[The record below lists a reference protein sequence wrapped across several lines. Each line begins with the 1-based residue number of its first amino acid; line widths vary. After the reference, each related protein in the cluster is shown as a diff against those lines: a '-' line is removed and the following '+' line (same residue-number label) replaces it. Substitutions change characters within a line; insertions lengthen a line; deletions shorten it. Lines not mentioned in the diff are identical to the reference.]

1 MPNIYIN
8 GTLIPNGASSISSSN
23 PITLSWDGLDSDYY
37 YLQHGTYICISA
49 YDASDRFVS
58 LSFSGN
64 TGDSDPIYA
73 YFDRYGDLS
82 DHSSWS
88 GYMQVGSS
96 GSVSIAFS
104 SDIQGGEINLDVI
117 VASNIVQQSVIS
129 VTTPTVAPS
138 NFTAVQDGK
147 HIKFTW
153 TAGSGEGTMT
163 YWVHEGGNVPVPGCS
178 STTSTSSVC
187 TDCSSYYGKTI
198 NFTLE
203 YYLNGSIKGYLSYR
217 LSVVTPSVLATIT
230 ITQASKSKQVTVSW
244 NGSCSGFTATSKNFK
259 ISCSGS
265 SGRLYDGSSSTSVSY
280 TPPTYGTSYRYT
292 NVFTASNTYGDSFS
306 ATVYKDFT
314 ATAPYYT
321 VGVCINGHWTPC
333 VAYVYRDG
341 WKECHPYAYRDNQWR
356 LCDYS

>member
-37 YLQHGTYICISA
+37 YSQRGTYICISA

-64 TGDSDPIYA
+64 TGASDPIYA
-73 YFDRYGDLS
+73 YFDRYGDIS
-82 DHSSWS
+82 DYSNWS

-117 VASNIVQQSVIS
+117 VTSNIVQQSVIS

-153 TAGSGEGTMT
+153 TAGSGDGTMT
-163 YWVHEGGNVPVPGCS
+163 YLVIDGDVAPPGCS
-178 STTSTSSVC
+178 RTTATSSTC
-187 TDCSSYYGKTI
+187 SDCSSYYNKSVTWY
-198 NFTLE
+198 LM
-203 YYLNGSIKGYLSYR
+203 YYLDGSVVGHLTYTS
-217 LSVVTPSVLATIT
+217 SVVTPSVSATIT

-265 SGRLYDGSSSTSVSY
+265 SGQLYNGSGSSAVSY

-306 ATVYKDFT
+306 VTVYKDFT

-321 VGVCINGHWTPC
+321 VGVYISGDWTPC

-341 WKECHPYAYRDNQWR
+341 WKECHPYVYRDGWK
-356 LCDYS
+356 LCDYSQ